1 MIQQNEIEEGQVE
14 KDEKFS
20 KSPAWR
26 YKVKK
31 VSTSKREIQQD
42 GSWILKL
49 SYNFWYRCSIMFLK
63 SDKKHDKAIKTV
75 IVHSKTNVYM
85 KID

>member
-1 MIQQNEIEEGQVE
+1 MIQQNEIEEGKDE

-31 VSTSKREIQQD
+31 VSTSKKKYI
-42 GSWILKL
+42 GA
-49 SYNFWYRCSIMFLK
+49 YNCCKKAPINVFLELPFSVFNNK
-63 SDKKHDKAIKTV
+63 RKGDK
-75 IVHSKTNVYM
+75 
-85 KID
+85 

>member
-1 MIQQNEIEEGQVE
+1 MIQQNEIEEGEVE

-31 VSTSKREIQQD
+31 VSTSKREI
-42 GSWILKL
+42 L
-49 SYNFWYRCSIMFLK
+49 Y
-63 SDKKHDKAIKTV
+63 
-75 IVHSKTNVYM
+75 
-85 KID
+85 